1 MGTGDNTLF
10 LGASPFPFFSEM
22 ATRIRLNKQIEM
34 SQNPGYIVVTDSLNE
49 PNYVAPGSNGQV
61 LTIVSGVPAYADP
74 ATITMG
80 PILTAGNS
88 QAGTIASSELRLAPV
103 TGTTPGI
110 IDGNDQLLYT
120 GKKTARKSQS
130 GAVTT
135 PLAARNELVSN
146 DDDGVQITLEG
157 ASGFILG
164 AVGAAVEGG
173 TPSGGNITFLA
184 STAGGATRQSFQSR
198 ASVNTAKTNGFR
210 ASDLSLVG
218 GSLNVSSNLG
228 NRKGIFVFS
237 DAAGTLTLPDPATV
251 DEGTFCDWIN
261 TVTTGAACTVTSTAS
276 GNGFWDGINNSAVA
290 TVQVQTGSVRTGRF
304 QVVTIGLNQY
314 WLTTANSPSVS
325 GFTNQIMT
333 YAAGGGCVVTAN
345 GPGITFTRTTAS
357 QWDVVVPAGVDLLS
371 LDINS
376 NASQSATASL
386 EIFVT
391 WQGTRP
397 FNQDTSA
404 NMTDA
409 KVPIITTLRKLNP
422 STYPTTAAGNN
433 AAWNALVTVAGKLR
447 LATAEFTE
455 VGNGGANHTTVK
467 MVF

>member
-1 MGTGDNTLF
+1 
-10 LGASPFPFFSEM
+10 M

-110 IDGNDQLLYT
+110 IDGNDQILYV

-135 PLAARNELVSN
+135 PLAARNELVAN

-157 ASGFILG
+157 ANGFVLG
-164 AVGAAVEGG
+164 AVGSVVVGGSPTGG
-173 TPSGGNITFLA
+173 TKAFLA
-184 STAGGATRQSFQSR
+184 HTMNGVQYESFQAMGPS
-198 ASVNTAKTNGFR
+198 NTAKTNGFKGV
-210 ASDLSLVG
+210 DVLPVG
-218 GSLNVSSNLG
+218 ASLNVSASLAS
-228 NRKGIFVFS
+228 RKGLFVFS
-237 DAAGTLTLPDPATV
+237 DPGSTLTLPDPATV
-251 DEGTFCDWIN
+251 DEGTYCEWLNIN
-261 TVTTGAACTVTSTAS
+261 TSGAACVITTSAVS
-276 GNGFWDGINNSAVA
+276 PGIWDGANNVPVA
-290 TVQVQTGSVRTGRF
+290 SVSVLTGSTLMGRLYRVNTLTGP
-304 QVVTIGLNQY
+304 Y
-314 WLTTANSPSVS
+314 WLMSVTPSSVTGAPKEIS
-325 GFTNQIMT
+325 T
-333 YAAGGGCVVTAN
+333 YSAGGGCIVTAT

-376 NASQSATASL
+376 NSSQSATASL